1 MSVAP
6 SDTLQSISSRI
17 VDDALRL
24 ADDQYGNYVLQHLLE
39 LGPTVQLK
47 RLRAALKGKYAELS
61 RRKCAS
67 NVVEKSLKTRY
78 LERGPCFPASRA
90 RAQRL

>member
-1 MSVAP
+1 MSPPDVLLA
-6 SDTLQSISSRI
+6 ISAKI

-24 ADDQYGNYVLQHLLE
+24 VDDQYGNYILQHLLE

-47 RLRAALKGKYAELS
+47 RLRAVFKGKYAELS

-67 NVVEKSLKTRY
+67 NVVEKSLKTR
-78 LERGPCFPASRA
+78 
-90 RAQRL
+90 